1 MTLNAFEG
9 ANYESGNEH
18 FVDIGDGF
26 HLHKRE
32 WWNIIY
38 FIFIY
43 IFEYKQM
50 HYLLSIS
57 ILLLSLIKC

>member
-32 WWNIIY
+32 WI
-38 FIFIY
+38 
-43 IFEYKQM
+43 
-50 HYLLSIS
+50 
-57 ILLLSLIKC
+57 